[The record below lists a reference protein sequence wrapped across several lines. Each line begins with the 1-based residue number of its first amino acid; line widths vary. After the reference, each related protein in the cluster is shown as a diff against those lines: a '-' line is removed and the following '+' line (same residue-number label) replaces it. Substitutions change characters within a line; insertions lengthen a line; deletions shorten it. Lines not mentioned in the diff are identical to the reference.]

1 MAYYSIF
8 PEKDTTLYSH
18 PLRVKLNT
26 GKDEILEIIKEKGNS
41 D

>member
-18 PLRVKLNT
+18 PDRKDLNT
-26 GKDEILEIIKEKGNS
+26 GGDEILELV
-41 D
+41 